1 MPASPA
7 PASAPPDIR
16 FRYVGATALT
26 VRGPATA
33 RRYRFAVPNA
43 EVMVDGR
50 DAPAVAAVPHL
61 VRVRGG

>member
-1 MPASPA
+1 
-7 PASAPPDIR
+7 
-16 FRYVGATALT
+16 